1 MSGQITLSRDG
12 HVATLLIDNVAKR
25 NAISHQMWIDLAEQL
40 EVLVQDSDLR
50 CIVLRGA
57 GTQAFGSGA
66 DIDEFE
72 ALRSSKE
79 KGIAFAQQAHRAM
92 ALLRHCPIPTLAAI
106 RGACVGGGLELAAC
120 CDLRLASDDARFG
133 IPIGRLGG
141 VLAYPELEAL
151 LHVAGPQV
159 ALELLLEGRLL
170 DAQEALSKGLVTRVV
185 PQAAW
190 DEELAQTIARISD
203 LAPLSAR
210 WHKKFIARL
219 QSGTPLTDADQQEGY
234 ACFDTQD
241 FIEGYRAF
249 LDKRK
254 PVFTGK

>member
-1 MSGQITLSRDG
+1 MASLDLTIEGGIAKLMLNNPSRLNAFTPEMLAQLESHCAALERDPDVACVIVAGEGERAFCAGADITAWAPLSPFDFARHWVRDG
-12 HVATLLIDNVAKR
+12 HRIFDRLARLSKPTVA
-25 NAISHQMWIDLAEQL
+25 AISAH
-40 EVLVQDSDLR
+40 
-50 CIVLRGA
+50 
-57 GTQAFGSGA
+57 AF
-66 DIDEFE
+66 
-72 ALRSSKE
+72 
-79 KGIAFAQQAHRAM
+79 
-92 ALLRHCPIPTLAAI
+92 
-106 RGACVGGGLELAAC
+106 GGGLELAAC

-151 LHVAGPQV
+151 VHVAGPQV

-170 DAQEALSKGLVTRVV
+170 DAQEALAKGLVTRVV

-190 DEELAQTIARISD
+190 DEELAQTVARISG

-241 FIEGYRAF
+241 FIEGYSAF